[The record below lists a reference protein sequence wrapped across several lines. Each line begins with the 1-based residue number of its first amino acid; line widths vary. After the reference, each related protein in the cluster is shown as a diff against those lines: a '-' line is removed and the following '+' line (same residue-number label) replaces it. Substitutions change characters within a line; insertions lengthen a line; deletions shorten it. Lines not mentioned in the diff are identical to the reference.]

1 MFIFISIIN
10 IIIIMYNETL
20 IITFYFSLVVVVD
33 WCLPP
38 LPLKKKKRHKKK
50 TNNKP
55 VKHLLFG
62 NEHEARSPNTCVCL
76 SPLICLRLDI
86 QPYSTHQIYM
96 RRQKCGAV
104 GACINVEAT
113 HPSGAGASLYA
124 HNVE

>member
-20 IITFYFSLVVVVD
+20 IITFYFSLVVVD

-38 LPLKKKKRHKKK
+38 LPLKKRRQQKK

-76 SPLICLRLDI
+76 SPLICLRLDV
-86 QPYSTHQIYM
+86 QTYSTHQIYM